1 MAGEAVKLSI
11 DLLYPNMFSVSFW
24 TVCQDRFFPIGN

>member
-11 DLLYPNMFSVSFW
+11 DLLYPNVFSVSFW
-24 TVCQDRFFPIGN
+24 TVLLTLQAL